1 MTTRIRDE
9 LERSWWPK
17 NNNEMSIRM
26 TPLRALAEN
35 AKGVLAETKKFLD
48 EDDDK
53 DEEES
58 SIIDRAM
65 LKEIERVA
73 GEMRSEKEDVEL
85 SFYYHGDEEEEED
98 AVSSSSS
105 LSERKKRNTF
115 AEKFL
120 GGCFPGGVEVKKN
133 VSRCSATAAAALRIR
148 VFDRFSSSSSSS
160 FEPYAKKKK
169 EEEAEEEEKWMT
181 DAIEFIE
188 KARKSNAFLIIENCE
203 TEEKAREIRAE
214 LYSGAMAFSAKRS
227 EEEEFV
233 FCLEGGIVLEDEE
246 KGANATSIQ
255 GGEEKKENGKKKKN
269 EGGGLFASG
278 SEDSDSLSS
287 DEEDVARIERLSI
300 NNINDRDI
308 ATCKRAQA
316 NISNAFRAMCLERA
330 ERYALRYAPMRE
342 RIYAKL
348 KEKAKA
354 KKKEEKEKKNYQQ
367 KRFDVSND
375 EPVRM
380 PANASSPLVKKSNFQ
395 IIENNNELASA
406 KKDGGPGVMSFLDW
420 MGGNGN
426 DEVPLSEQKGISYQ
440 SKADAARIKALEAA
454 LRELNPDHP
463 LLMFCPAP
471 KT

>member
-9 LERSWWPK
+9 LERSWPK
-17 NNNEMSIRM
+17 NNNEMMMKM

-35 AKGVLAETKKFLD
+35 AKRVLAETKKFLD
-48 EDDDK
+48 EFDEDGIKDDDK
-53 DEEES
+53 D
-58 SIIDRAM
+58 IDRAR
-65 LKEIERVA
+65 KEIEQLA

-133 VSRCSATAAAALRIR
+133 VAATAAAALRIR

-160 FEPYAKKKK
+160 S
-169 EEEAEEEEKWMT
+169 EEEEKWMT

-188 KARKSNAFLIIENCE
+188 KARKSNAFLIIENCG

-214 LYSGAMAFSAKRS
+214 LYSCAMAFSAKRS

-255 GGEEKKENGKKKKN
+255 GGEEKKENGKNKKN

-330 ERYALRYAPMRE
+330 ESIALRYAPMRE

-354 KKKEEKEKKNYQQ
+354 KKKEEKEKKNNQQ

-406 KKDGGPGVMSFLDW
+406 KKDGPGVMSFLDW
-420 MGGNGN
+420 MGGDGN

>member
-9 LERSWWPK
+9 LERSWPK
-17 NNNEMSIRM
+17 NNNEMMMKM

-35 AKGVLAETKKFLD
+35 AKRVLAETKKFLD
-48 EDDDK
+48 EFDEDGIKDDDK
-53 DEEES
+53 D
-58 SIIDRAM
+58 IDRAR
-65 LKEIERVA
+65 KEIEQLA

-85 SFYYHGDEEEEED
+85 SFYHHGDEEEEED

-133 VSRCSATAAAALRIR
+133 VAATAAAALRIR
-148 VFDRFSSSSSSS
+148 VFDRFSSSSSS
-160 FEPYAKKKK
+160 
-169 EEEAEEEEKWMT
+169 EEEEEEKWMT

-203 TEEKAREIRAE
+203 MEEKAREIRAE
-214 LYSGAMAFSAKRS
+214 LYSCAMAFSAKRS

-255 GGEEKKENGKKKKN
+255 GGEEKKENGKNKKN

-300 NNINDRDI
+300 NSINDRDI

-330 ERYALRYAPMRE
+330 ESIALRYAPMRE

-354 KKKEEKEKKNYQQ
+354 KKKEEKEKKNNQQ

-406 KKDGGPGVMSFLDW
+406 KKDGPGVMSFLDW
-420 MGGNGN
+420 MGGDGN

>member
-9 LERSWWPK
+9 LERSWPK
-17 NNNEMSIRM
+17 NNNEMMMKM

-35 AKGVLAETKKFLD
+35 AKRVLAETKKFLD
-48 EDDDK
+48 EFDEDGIKDDDK
-53 DEEES
+53 D
-58 SIIDRAM
+58 IDRAR
-65 LKEIERVA
+65 KEIEQLA

-85 SFYYHGDEEEEED
+85 SFYYHGDKEEEED

-133 VSRCSATAAAALRIR
+133 VAATAAAALRIR

-160 FEPYAKKKK
+160 S
-169 EEEAEEEEKWMT
+169 EEEEKWMT

-188 KARKSNAFLIIENCE
+188 KARKSNAFLIIENCGM
-203 TEEKAREIRAE
+203 EEKAREIRAE

-255 GGEEKKENGKKKKN
+255 GGEEKKENGKNKKN

-300 NNINDRDI
+300 NSINDRDI
-308 ATCKRAQA
+308 ATCKRLQA

-330 ERYALRYAPMRE
+330 ESIALRYAPMRE

-354 KKKEEKEKKNYQQ
+354 KKKEEKEKKSNQQ

-406 KKDGGPGVMSFLDW
+406 KKDGPGVMSFLDW
-420 MGGNGN
+420 MGGDGN

>member
-9 LERSWWPK
+9 LERSWPK
-17 NNNEMSIRM
+17 NNNEMMMKM

-35 AKGVLAETKKFLD
+35 AKRVLAETKKFLD
-48 EDDDK
+48 EFDEDGIKDDDK
-53 DEEES
+53 D
-58 SIIDRAM
+58 IDRAR
-65 LKEIERVA
+65 KEIEQLA

-133 VSRCSATAAAALRIR
+133 VAATAAAALRIR

-160 FEPYAKKKK
+160 S
-169 EEEAEEEEKWMT
+169 EEEEKWMT
-181 DAIEFIE
+181 DAIEYIE
-188 KARKSNAFLIIENCE
+188 KARKSNAFLIIENCK

-214 LYSGAMAFSAKRS
+214 LYSGAMAFSARRS

-255 GGEEKKENGKKKKN
+255 GGEEKKENGKNKKN

-330 ERYALRYAPMRE
+330 ESIALRYAPMRE

-354 KKKEEKEKKNYQQ
+354 KKKEEKEKKSNQQ

-406 KKDGGPGVMSFLDW
+406 KKDGPGVMSFLDW
-420 MGGNGN
+420 MGGDGN

>member
-1 MTTRIRDE
+1 M
-9 LERSWWPK
+9 K
-17 NNNEMSIRM
+17 M

-35 AKGVLAETKKFLD
+35 AKRVLAETKKFLD
-48 EDDDK
+48 EFDEDGIKDDDK
-53 DEEES
+53 D
-58 SIIDRAM
+58 IDRAR
-65 LKEIERVA
+65 KEIEQLA

-133 VSRCSATAAAALRIR
+133 VAATAAAALRIR

-160 FEPYAKKKK
+160 E
-169 EEEAEEEEKWMT
+169 EEEEKWMT

-188 KARKSNAFLIIENCE
+188 KARKSNAFLIIENCG

-255 GGEEKKENGKKKKN
+255 GGEEKKENGKNKKN

-300 NNINDRDI
+300 NSINDRDI

-330 ERYALRYAPMRE
+330 ESIALRYAPMRE

-354 KKKEEKEKKNYQQ
+354 KKKEEKEKKSNQQ

-406 KKDGGPGVMSFLDW
+406 KKDGPGVMSFLDW
-420 MGGNGN
+420 MGGDGN

>member
-9 LERSWWPK
+9 LERSWPK
-17 NNNEMSIRM
+17 NNNEMMMKM

-35 AKGVLAETKKFLD
+35 AKRVLAETKKFLD
-48 EDDDK
+48 EFDEDGIKDDDK
-53 DEEES
+53 D
-58 SIIDRAM
+58 IDRAR
-65 LKEIERVA
+65 KEIEQLA

-85 SFYYHGDEEEEED
+85 SFYYHGDEEEEKD

-133 VSRCSATAAAALRIR
+133 VAATAAAALRIR

-160 FEPYAKKKK
+160 E
-169 EEEAEEEEKWMT
+169 EEEEKWMT

-188 KARKSNAFLIIENCE
+188 KARKSNAFLIIENCG

-255 GGEEKKENGKKKKN
+255 GGEEKKENGKNKKN
-269 EGGGLFASG
+269 EGGGLFAAG

-300 NNINDRDI
+300 NSINDRDI

-330 ERYALRYAPMRE
+330 ESIALRYAPMRE

-354 KKKEEKEKKNYQQ
+354 KKKEEKEKKNNQQ

-406 KKDGGPGVMSFLDW
+406 KKDGPGVMSFLDW
-420 MGGNGN
+420 MGGDGN

>member
-1 MTTRIRDE
+1 
-9 LERSWWPK
+9 
-17 NNNEMSIRM
+17 M

-35 AKGVLAETKKFLD
+35 AKRVLAETKKFLD
-48 EDDDK
+48 EFDEDGIKDDDK
-53 DEEES
+53 D
-58 SIIDRAM
+58 IDRAR
-65 LKEIERVA
+65 KEIERLA

-105 LSERKKRNTF
+105 LSERKKRSTF

-133 VSRCSATAAAALRIR
+133 VAATATAAVRIR

-160 FEPYAKKKK
+160 S
-169 EEEAEEEEKWMT
+169 EEEEKWMT

-255 GGEEKKENGKKKKN
+255 GGEEKKENGKNKKN
-269 EGGGLFASG
+269 QDGGLFASG

-354 KKKEEKEKKNYQQ
+354 KKKEEKEKKNNQQ

-395 IIENNNELASA
+395 IIENYNELASA

-420 MGGNGN
+420 MGGDGN

-463 LLMFCPAP
+463 LLMFCPVP
-471 KT
+471 KTSLL

>member
-9 LERSWWPK
+9 LERSWPK
-17 NNNEMSIRM
+17 NNNEMMMKM

-35 AKGVLAETKKFLD
+35 AKRVLAETKKFLD
-48 EDDDK
+48 EFDEDGIKDDDK
-53 DEEES
+53 D
-58 SIIDRAM
+58 IDRAR
-65 LKEIERVA
+65 KEIEQLA

-133 VSRCSATAAAALRIR
+133 VAATAAAALRIR

-160 FEPYAKKKK
+160 E
-169 EEEAEEEEKWMT
+169 EEEEKWMT

-214 LYSGAMAFSAKRS
+214 LYSCAMAFSAKRS

-255 GGEEKKENGKKKKN
+255 GGEEKKENGKNKKN

-300 NNINDRDI
+300 NSINDRDI

-330 ERYALRYAPMRE
+330 ESIALRYAPMRE

-354 KKKEEKEKKNYQQ
+354 KKKEEKEKKSNQQ

-406 KKDGGPGVMSFLDW
+406 KKDGPGVMSFLDW
-420 MGGNGN
+420 MGGDGN

>member
-9 LERSWWPK
+9 LERSWPK
-17 NNNEMSIRM
+17 NNNEMMMKM

-35 AKGVLAETKKFLD
+35 AKRVLAETKKFLD
-48 EDDDK
+48 EFDEDGIKDDDK
-53 DEEES
+53 D
-58 SIIDRAM
+58 IDRAR
-65 LKEIERVA
+65 KEIEQLA

-105 LSERKKRNTF
+105 LSERKKRNAF

-133 VSRCSATAAAALRIR
+133 VAATAAAALRIR
-148 VFDRFSSSSSSS
+148 VFDRFSSSSSS
-160 FEPYAKKKK
+160 
-169 EEEAEEEEKWMT
+169 AEEEGEKWMT

-255 GGEEKKENGKKKKN
+255 GGEEKKENGKNKKN

-300 NNINDRDI
+300 NSINDRDI

-330 ERYALRYAPMRE
+330 ESIALRYAPMRE

-354 KKKEEKEKKNYQQ
+354 KKKEEKEKKSNQQ

-406 KKDGGPGVMSFLDW
+406 KKDGPGVMSFLDW
-420 MGGNGN
+420 MGGDGN

>member
-1 MTTRIRDE
+1 
-9 LERSWWPK
+9 
-17 NNNEMSIRM
+17 M

-35 AKGVLAETKKFLD
+35 AKRVLAETKKFLD
-48 EDDDK
+48 EFDEDGIKDDDK
-53 DEEES
+53 D
-58 SIIDRAM
+58 IDRAR
-65 LKEIERVA
+65 KEIERLA

-85 SFYYHGDEEEEED
+85 SFYYHGEEDEED
-98 AVSSSSS
+98 ALSSSSS

-133 VSRCSATAAAALRIR
+133 VAATATAALRIR

-160 FEPYAKKKK
+160 S
-169 EEEAEEEEKWMT
+169 EEEEKWMT

-246 KGANATSIQ
+246 KGANATYIQ
-255 GGEEKKENGKKKKN
+255 GGEEKKENGKKKKKN

-330 ERYALRYAPMRE
+330 ESIALRYAPMRE

-354 KKKEEKEKKNYQQ
+354 KKKEEKEKKSNQQ

-380 PANASSPLVKKSNFQ
+380 PANASSPLVKKSNLQ

-406 KKDGGPGVMSFLDW
+406 KKDGPGVMSFLDW
-420 MGGNGN
+420 MGGDGN

>member
-9 LERSWWPK
+9 LERSWPK
-17 NNNEMSIRM
+17 NNNEMMMKM

-35 AKGVLAETKKFLD
+35 AKRVLAETKKFLD
-48 EDDDK
+48 EFDEDGIKDDDK
-53 DEEES
+53 D
-58 SIIDRAM
+58 IDRAR
-65 LKEIERVA
+65 KEIEQLA

-115 AEKFL
+115 VEKFL

-133 VSRCSATAAAALRIR
+133 VAATAAAALRIR

-160 FEPYAKKKK
+160 S
-169 EEEAEEEEKWMT
+169 EEEEKWMT

-188 KARKSNAFLIIENCE
+188 KARKSNAFLIIENCK

-214 LYSGAMAFSAKRS
+214 LYSCAMAFSAKRS

-255 GGEEKKENGKKKKN
+255 GGEEKKENGKNKKN

-300 NNINDRDI
+300 NSINDRDI

-316 NISNAFRAMCLERA
+316 NMSNAFRAMCLERA
-330 ERYALRYAPMRE
+330 ESIALRYAPMRE

-354 KKKEEKEKKNYQQ
+354 KKKEEKEKKSNQQ

-406 KKDGGPGVMSFLDW
+406 KKDGPGVMSFLDW
-420 MGGNGN
+420 MGGDGN

>member
-9 LERSWWPK
+9 LERSWPK
-17 NNNEMSIRM
+17 NNNEMMMKM

-35 AKGVLAETKKFLD
+35 AKRVLAETKKFLD
-48 EDDDK
+48 EFDEDGIKDDDK
-53 DEEES
+53 D
-58 SIIDRAM
+58 IDRAR
-65 LKEIERVA
+65 KEIEQLA

-133 VSRCSATAAAALRIR
+133 VAATAAAALRIR
-148 VFDRFSSSSSSS
+148 VFDRFSSSSS
-160 FEPYAKKKK
+160 
-169 EEEAEEEEKWMT
+169 EEEEEEEKWMT

-188 KARKSNAFLIIENCE
+188 KARKSNAFLIIENCG

-255 GGEEKKENGKKKKN
+255 GGEEKKENGKNKKN

-300 NNINDRDI
+300 NSINDRDI

-330 ERYALRYAPMRE
+330 ESIALRYAPMRE

-354 KKKEEKEKKNYQQ
+354 KKKEEKEKKNNQQ

-406 KKDGGPGVMSFLDW
+406 KKDGPGVMSFLDW
-420 MGGNGN
+420 MGGDGN

>member
-9 LERSWWPK
+9 LERSWPK
-17 NNNEMSIRM
+17 NNNEMMMKM

-35 AKGVLAETKKFLD
+35 AKRVLAETKKFLD
-48 EDDDK
+48 EFDEDGIKDDDK
-53 DEEES
+53 D
-58 SIIDRAM
+58 IDRAR
-65 LKEIERVA
+65 KEIEQLA

-115 AEKFL
+115 VEKFL

-133 VSRCSATAAAALRIR
+133 VAATAAAALRIR

-160 FEPYAKKKK
+160 S
-169 EEEAEEEEKWMT
+169 EEEEKWMT

-255 GGEEKKENGKKKKN
+255 GGEEKKENGKNKKN

-300 NNINDRDI
+300 NSINDRDI

-330 ERYALRYAPMRE
+330 ESIALRYAPMRE

-354 KKKEEKEKKNYQQ
+354 KKKEEKEKKSNQQ

-406 KKDGGPGVMSFLDW
+406 KKDGPGVMSFLDW
-420 MGGNGN
+420 MGGDGN

>member
-9 LERSWWPK
+9 LERSWPK
-17 NNNEMSIRM
+17 NNNEMMMKM

-35 AKGVLAETKKFLD
+35 AKRVLAETKKFLD
-48 EDDDK
+48 EFDEDGIKDDDK
-53 DEEES
+53 D
-58 SIIDRAM
+58 IDRAR
-65 LKEIERVA
+65 KEIEQLA

-85 SFYYHGDEEEEED
+85 SFYYHGDEEEEEED
-98 AVSSSSS
+98 ALSSSSS

-133 VSRCSATAAAALRIR
+133 VAATAAAALRIR

-160 FEPYAKKKK
+160 E
-169 EEEAEEEEKWMT
+169 EEEEKWMT

-255 GGEEKKENGKKKKN
+255 GGEEKKENGKNKKN

-300 NNINDRDI
+300 NSINDRDI

-330 ERYALRYAPMRE
+330 ESIALRYAPMRE

-354 KKKEEKEKKNYQQ
+354 KKKEEKEKKSNQQ

-406 KKDGGPGVMSFLDW
+406 KKDGPGVMSFLDW
-420 MGGNGN
+420 MGGDGN

>member
-9 LERSWWPK
+9 LERSWPK
-17 NNNEMSIRM
+17 NNNEMMMKM

-35 AKGVLAETKKFLD
+35 AKRVLAETKKFLD
-48 EDDDK
+48 EFDEDGIKDDDK
-53 DEEES
+53 D
-58 SIIDRAM
+58 IDRAR
-65 LKEIERVA
+65 KEIEQLA

-85 SFYYHGDEEEEED
+85 SFYYHGEEEEED
-98 AVSSSSS
+98 ALSSSSS

-133 VSRCSATAAAALRIR
+133 VAATAAAALRIR
-148 VFDRFSSSSSSS
+148 VFDRFSSSSS
-160 FEPYAKKKK
+160 
-169 EEEAEEEEKWMT
+169 EEEEEEEKWMT

-188 KARKSNAFLIIENCE
+188 KARKSNAFLIIENCK

-255 GGEEKKENGKKKKN
+255 GGEEKKENGKNKKN

-300 NNINDRDI
+300 NSINDRDI

-330 ERYALRYAPMRE
+330 ESIALRYAPMRE

-354 KKKEEKEKKNYQQ
+354 KKKEEKEKKSNQQ

-406 KKDGGPGVMSFLDW
+406 KKDGPGVMSFLDW
-420 MGGNGN
+420 MGGDGN

>member
-9 LERSWWPK
+9 LERSWPK
-17 NNNEMSIRM
+17 NNNEMMMKM

-35 AKGVLAETKKFLD
+35 AKRVLAETKKFLD
-48 EDDDK
+48 EFDEDGIKDDDK
-53 DEEES
+53 D
-58 SIIDRAM
+58 IDRAR
-65 LKEIERVA
+65 KEIEQLA

-115 AEKFL
+115 VEKFL

-133 VSRCSATAAAALRIR
+133 VAATAAAALRIR

-160 FEPYAKKKK
+160 E
-169 EEEAEEEEKWMT
+169 EEEEKWMT

-255 GGEEKKENGKKKKN
+255 GGEEKKENGKNKKN

-300 NNINDRDI
+300 NSINDRDI

-330 ERYALRYAPMRE
+330 ESIALRYAPMRE

-354 KKKEEKEKKNYQQ
+354 KKKEEKEKKNNQQ

-406 KKDGGPGVMSFLDW
+406 KKDGPGVMSFLDW
-420 MGGNGN
+420 MGGDGN

>member
-1 MTTRIRDE
+1 M
-9 LERSWWPK
+9 K
-17 NNNEMSIRM
+17 M

-35 AKGVLAETKKFLD
+35 AKRVLAETKKFLD
-48 EDDDK
+48 EFDEDGIKDDDK
-53 DEEES
+53 D
-58 SIIDRAM
+58 IDRAR
-65 LKEIERVA
+65 KEIEQLA

-98 AVSSSSS
+98 ALSSSSS

-133 VSRCSATAAAALRIR
+133 VAATAAAALRIR

-160 FEPYAKKKK
+160 E
-169 EEEAEEEEKWMT
+169 EEEEKWMT

-188 KARKSNAFLIIENCE
+188 KARKSNAFLIIENCG

-255 GGEEKKENGKKKKN
+255 GGEEKKENGKNKKN

-330 ERYALRYAPMRE
+330 ESIALRYAPMRE

-354 KKKEEKEKKNYQQ
+354 KKKEEKEKKSNQQ

-406 KKDGGPGVMSFLDW
+406 KKDGPGVMSFLDW
-420 MGGNGN
+420 MGGDGN

>member
-9 LERSWWPK
+9 LERSWPK
-17 NNNEMSIRM
+17 NNNEMMMKM

-35 AKGVLAETKKFLD
+35 AKRVLAETKKFLD
-48 EDDDK
+48 EFDEDGIKDDDK
-53 DEEES
+53 D
-58 SIIDRAM
+58 IDRAR
-65 LKEIERVA
+65 KEIEQLA

-85 SFYYHGDEEEEED
+85 SFYYHGDEEEEEEEEED

-133 VSRCSATAAAALRIR
+133 VAATAAAALRIR

-160 FEPYAKKKK
+160 E
-169 EEEAEEEEKWMT
+169 EEEEKWMT

-188 KARKSNAFLIIENCE
+188 KARKSNAFLIIENCK

-214 LYSGAMAFSAKRS
+214 LYSGAMAFSARRS

-255 GGEEKKENGKKKKN
+255 GGEEKKENGKNKKN

-300 NNINDRDI
+300 NSINDRDI

-330 ERYALRYAPMRE
+330 ESIALRYAPMRE

-354 KKKEEKEKKNYQQ
+354 KKKEEKEKKSNQQ

-406 KKDGGPGVMSFLDW
+406 KKDGPGVMSFLDW
-420 MGGNGN
+420 MGGDGN

>member
-1 MTTRIRDE
+1 M
-9 LERSWWPK
+9 K
-17 NNNEMSIRM
+17 M

-35 AKGVLAETKKFLD
+35 AKRVLAETKKFLD
-48 EDDDK
+48 EFDEDGIKDDDK
-53 DEEES
+53 D
-58 SIIDRAM
+58 IDRAR
-65 LKEIERVA
+65 KEIEQLA

-133 VSRCSATAAAALRIR
+133 VAATAAAALRIR

-160 FEPYAKKKK
+160 E
-169 EEEAEEEEKWMT
+169 EEEEKWMT

-255 GGEEKKENGKKKKN
+255 GGEEKKENGKNKKN

-300 NNINDRDI
+300 NSINDRDI

-330 ERYALRYAPMRE
+330 ESIALRYAPMRE

-354 KKKEEKEKKNYQQ
+354 KKKEEKEKKSNQQ

-406 KKDGGPGVMSFLDW
+406 KKDGPGVMSFLDW
-420 MGGNGN
+420 MGGDGN

>member
-9 LERSWWPK
+9 LERSWPK
-17 NNNEMSIRM
+17 NNNEMMMKM

-35 AKGVLAETKKFLD
+35 AKRVLAETKKFLD
-48 EDDDK
+48 EFDEDGIKDDDK
-53 DEEES
+53 D
-58 SIIDRAM
+58 IDRAR
-65 LKEIERVA
+65 KEIEQLA

-133 VSRCSATAAAALRIR
+133 VAATAAAALRIR

-160 FEPYAKKKK
+160 E
-169 EEEAEEEEKWMT
+169 EEEEKWMT

-255 GGEEKKENGKKKKN
+255 GGEEKKENGKNKKN

-330 ERYALRYAPMRE
+330 ESIALRYAPMRE

-354 KKKEEKEKKNYQQ
+354 KKKEEKEKKSNQQ

-406 KKDGGPGVMSFLDW
+406 KKDGPGVMSFLDW
-420 MGGNGN
+420 MGGDGN

>member
-9 LERSWWPK
+9 LERSWPK
-17 NNNEMSIRM
+17 NNNEMMMKM

-35 AKGVLAETKKFLD
+35 AKRVLAETKKFLD
-48 EDDDK
+48 EFDEDGIKDDDK
-53 DEEES
+53 D
-58 SIIDRAM
+58 IDRAR
-65 LKEIERVA
+65 KEIEQLA

-133 VSRCSATAAAALRIR
+133 VAATAAAALRIR

-160 FEPYAKKKK
+160 E
-169 EEEAEEEEKWMT
+169 EEEEKWMT

-188 KARKSNAFLIIENCE
+188 KARKSNAFLIIENCK

-255 GGEEKKENGKKKKN
+255 GGEEKKENGKNKKN

-300 NNINDRDI
+300 NSINDRDI

-330 ERYALRYAPMRE
+330 ESIALRYAPMRE

-354 KKKEEKEKKNYQQ
+354 KKKEEKEKKSNQQ

-406 KKDGGPGVMSFLDW
+406 KKDGPGVMSFLDW
-420 MGGNGN
+420 MGGDGN

>member
-9 LERSWWPK
+9 LERSWPK
-17 NNNEMSIRM
+17 NNNEMMMKM

-35 AKGVLAETKKFLD
+35 AKRVLAETKKFLD
-48 EDDDK
+48 EFDEDGIKDDDK
-53 DEEES
+53 D
-58 SIIDRAM
+58 IDRAR
-65 LKEIERVA
+65 KEIEQLA

-98 AVSSSSS
+98 ALSSSSS

-133 VSRCSATAAAALRIR
+133 VAATAAAALRIR

-160 FEPYAKKKK
+160 E
-169 EEEAEEEEKWMT
+169 EEEEKWMT

-188 KARKSNAFLIIENCE
+188 KARKSNAFLIIENCG

-255 GGEEKKENGKKKKN
+255 GGEEKKENGKNKKN

-300 NNINDRDI
+300 NSINDRDI

-330 ERYALRYAPMRE
+330 ESIALRYAPMRE

-354 KKKEEKEKKNYQQ
+354 KKKEEKEKKSNQQ

-406 KKDGGPGVMSFLDW
+406 KKDGPGVMSFLDW
-420 MGGNGN
+420 MGGDGN

>member
-1 MTTRIRDE
+1 
-9 LERSWWPK
+9 
-17 NNNEMSIRM
+17 M

-35 AKGVLAETKKFLD
+35 AKRVLAETKKFLD
-48 EDDDK
+48 EFDEDGIKDDDK
-53 DEEES
+53 D
-58 SIIDRAM
+58 IDRAR
-65 LKEIERVA
+65 KEIEQLA

-85 SFYYHGDEEEEED
+85 SFYYHGEEEEED
-98 AVSSSSS
+98 ALSSSSS

-115 AEKFL
+115 VEKFL

-133 VSRCSATAAAALRIR
+133 VAATAAAALRIR

-160 FEPYAKKKK
+160 E
-169 EEEAEEEEKWMT
+169 EEEEKWMT

-214 LYSGAMAFSAKRS
+214 LYSCAMAFSAKRS

-255 GGEEKKENGKKKKN
+255 GGEEKKENGKNQNKN

-300 NNINDRDI
+300 NSINDRDI

-330 ERYALRYAPMRE
+330 ESIALRYAPMRE

-354 KKKEEKEKKNYQQ
+354 KKKEEKEKKSNQQ

-406 KKDGGPGVMSFLDW
+406 KKDGPGVMSFLDW
-420 MGGNGN
+420 MGGDGN

>member
-9 LERSWWPK
+9 LERSWPK
-17 NNNEMSIRM
+17 NNNEMMMKM

-35 AKGVLAETKKFLD
+35 AKRVLAETKKFLD
-48 EDDDK
+48 EFDEDGIKDDDK
-53 DEEES
+53 D
-58 SIIDRAM
+58 IDRAR
-65 LKEIERVA
+65 KEIEQLA

-133 VSRCSATAAAALRIR
+133 VAATAAAALRIR

-160 FEPYAKKKK
+160 E
-169 EEEAEEEEKWMT
+169 EEEEKWMT

-214 LYSGAMAFSAKRS
+214 LYSCAMAFSAKRS

-255 GGEEKKENGKKKKN
+255 GGEEKKENGKNKKN

-330 ERYALRYAPMRE
+330 ESIALRYAPMRE

-354 KKKEEKEKKNYQQ
+354 KKKEEKEKKSNQQ

-406 KKDGGPGVMSFLDW
+406 KKDGPGVMSFLDW
-420 MGGNGN
+420 MGGDGN

>member
-9 LERSWWPK
+9 LERSWPK
-17 NNNEMSIRM
+17 NNNEMMMKM

-35 AKGVLAETKKFLD
+35 AKRVLAETKKFLD
-48 EDDDK
+48 EFDEDGIKDDDK
-53 DEEES
+53 D
-58 SIIDRAM
+58 IDRAR
-65 LKEIERVA
+65 KEIEQLA

-98 AVSSSSS
+98 ALSSSSS

-133 VSRCSATAAAALRIR
+133 VAATAAAALRIR

-160 FEPYAKKKK
+160 E
-169 EEEAEEEEKWMT
+169 EEEEKWMT

-188 KARKSNAFLIIENCE
+188 KARKSNAFLIIENCK

-214 LYSGAMAFSAKRS
+214 LYSCAMAFSAKRS

-246 KGANATSIQ
+246 KGANVTSIQ
-255 GGEEKKENGKKKKN
+255 GGEEKKGNGKNKKN

-300 NNINDRDI
+300 NSINDRDI

-330 ERYALRYAPMRE
+330 ESIALRYAPMRE

-354 KKKEEKEKKNYQQ
+354 KKKEEKEKKSNQQ

-406 KKDGGPGVMSFLDW
+406 KKDGPGVMSFLDW
-420 MGGNGN
+420 MGGDGN

-454 LRELNPDHP
+454 LRELKPC
-463 LLMFCPAP
+463 LLYTSPSPRDQRGSRMPSSA
-471 KT
+471 

>member
-1 MTTRIRDE
+1 
-9 LERSWWPK
+9 
-17 NNNEMSIRM
+17 M

-35 AKGVLAETKKFLD
+35 AKRVLAETKKFLD
-48 EDDDK
+48 EFDEDGIKDDDK
-53 DEEES
+53 D
-58 SIIDRAM
+58 IDRAR
-65 LKEIERVA
+65 KEIEQLA

-133 VSRCSATAAAALRIR
+133 VAATAAAALRIR

-160 FEPYAKKKK
+160 
-169 EEEAEEEEKWMT
+169 EEEEKWMT

-188 KARKSNAFLIIENCE
+188 KARKSNAFLIIENCK

-246 KGANATSIQ
+246 KGANATYIQ
-255 GGEEKKENGKKKKN
+255 GGEEKKENGKKKKKN

-300 NNINDRDI
+300 NSINDRDI

-330 ERYALRYAPMRE
+330 ESIALRYAPMRE

-354 KKKEEKEKKNYQQ
+354 KKKEEKEKKSNQQ

-406 KKDGGPGVMSFLDW
+406 KKDGPGVMSFLDW
-420 MGGNGN
+420 MGGDGN

>member
-1 MTTRIRDE
+1 
-9 LERSWWPK
+9 
-17 NNNEMSIRM
+17 M

-35 AKGVLAETKKFLD
+35 AKRVLAETKKFLD
-48 EDDDK
+48 EFDEDGIKDDDK
-53 DEEES
+53 D
-58 SIIDRAM
+58 IDRAR
-65 LKEIERVA
+65 KEIEQLA

-98 AVSSSSS
+98 ALSSSSS

-133 VSRCSATAAAALRIR
+133 VAATAAAALRIR

-160 FEPYAKKKK
+160 S
-169 EEEAEEEEKWMT
+169 EEEEKWMT

-188 KARKSNAFLIIENCE
+188 KARKSNAFLIIENCK

-214 LYSGAMAFSAKRS
+214 LYSGAMAFSARRS

-255 GGEEKKENGKKKKN
+255 GGEEKKENGKNKKN

-330 ERYALRYAPMRE
+330 ESIALRYAPMRE

-354 KKKEEKEKKNYQQ
+354 KKKEEKEKKSNQQ

-406 KKDGGPGVMSFLDW
+406 KKDGPGVMSFLDW
-420 MGGNGN
+420 MGGDGN

>member
-9 LERSWWPK
+9 LERSWPK
-17 NNNEMSIRM
+17 NNNEMMMKM

-35 AKGVLAETKKFLD
+35 AKRVLAETKKFLD
-48 EDDDK
+48 EFDEDGIKDDDK
-53 DEEES
+53 D
-58 SIIDRAM
+58 IDRAR
-65 LKEIERVA
+65 KEIEQLA

-85 SFYYHGDEEEEED
+85 SFYYHGDEEEED

-133 VSRCSATAAAALRIR
+133 VAATAAAALRIR

-160 FEPYAKKKK
+160 E
-169 EEEAEEEEKWMT
+169 EEEEKWMT

-188 KARKSNAFLIIENCE
+188 KARKSNAFLIIENCG

-214 LYSGAMAFSAKRS
+214 LYSCAMAFSAKRS

-255 GGEEKKENGKKKKN
+255 GGEEKKENGKNKKN

-300 NNINDRDI
+300 NSINDRDI

-330 ERYALRYAPMRE
+330 ESIALRYAPMRE

-354 KKKEEKEKKNYQQ
+354 KKKEEKEKKSNQQ

-406 KKDGGPGVMSFLDW
+406 KKDGPGVMSFLDW
-420 MGGNGN
+420 MGGDGN

>member
-1 MTTRIRDE
+1 
-9 LERSWWPK
+9 
-17 NNNEMSIRM
+17 M

-35 AKGVLAETKKFLD
+35 AKRVLAETKKFLD
-48 EDDDK
+48 EFDEDGIKDDDK
-53 DEEES
+53 D
-58 SIIDRAM
+58 IDRAR
-65 LKEIERVA
+65 KEIEQLA

-98 AVSSSSS
+98 ALSSSSS

-133 VSRCSATAAAALRIR
+133 VAATATAALRIR

-160 FEPYAKKKK
+160 S
-169 EEEAEEEEKWMT
+169 EEEEKWMT

-330 ERYALRYAPMRE
+330 ESIALRYAPMRE

-354 KKKEEKEKKNYQQ
+354 KKKEEKEKKSNQQ

-406 KKDGGPGVMSFLDW
+406 KKDGPGVMSFLDW
-420 MGGNGN
+420 MGGDGN

>member
-9 LERSWWPK
+9 LERSWPK
-17 NNNEMSIRM
+17 NNNEMMMKM

-35 AKGVLAETKKFLD
+35 AKRVLAETKKFLD
-48 EDDDK
+48 EFDEDGIKDDDK
-53 DEEES
+53 D
-58 SIIDRAM
+58 IDRAR
-65 LKEIERVA
+65 KEIEQLA

-133 VSRCSATAAAALRIR
+133 VAATAAAALRIR

-160 FEPYAKKKK
+160 E
-169 EEEAEEEEKWMT
+169 EEEEKWMT

-255 GGEEKKENGKKKKN
+255 GEEKKKENGKNKKN

-330 ERYALRYAPMRE
+330 ESIALRYAPMRE

-354 KKKEEKEKKNYQQ
+354 KKKEEKEKKSNQQ

-406 KKDGGPGVMSFLDW
+406 KKDGPGVMSFLDW
-420 MGGNGN
+420 MGGDGN

>member
-9 LERSWWPK
+9 LERSWPK
-17 NNNEMSIRM
+17 NNNEMMMKM

-35 AKGVLAETKKFLD
+35 AKRVLAETKKFLD
-48 EDDDK
+48 EFDEDGIKDDDK
-53 DEEES
+53 D
-58 SIIDRAM
+58 IDRAR
-65 LKEIERVA
+65 KEIEQLA

-133 VSRCSATAAAALRIR
+133 VAATAAAALRIR

-160 FEPYAKKKK
+160 S
-169 EEEAEEEEKWMT
+169 EEEEKWMT

-255 GGEEKKENGKKKKN
+255 GGEEKKENGKNKKN

-300 NNINDRDI
+300 NSINDRDI

-330 ERYALRYAPMRE
+330 ESIALRYAPMRE

-354 KKKEEKEKKNYQQ
+354 KKKEEKEKKSNQQ

-406 KKDGGPGVMSFLDW
+406 KKDGPGVMSFLDW
-420 MGGNGN
+420 MGGDGN

>member
-9 LERSWWPK
+9 LERSWPK
-17 NNNEMSIRM
+17 NNSEMMMKM

-35 AKGVLAETKKFLD
+35 AKRVLAETKKFLD
-48 EDDDK
+48 EFDEDGIKDDDK
-53 DEEES
+53 D
-58 SIIDRAM
+58 IDRAR
-65 LKEIERVA
+65 KEIEQLA

-133 VSRCSATAAAALRIR
+133 VAATAAAALRIR
-148 VFDRFSSSSSSS
+148 VFDRFSSSSSS
-160 FEPYAKKKK
+160 
-169 EEEAEEEEKWMT
+169 EEEEEEKWMT

-188 KARKSNAFLIIENCE
+188 KARKSNAFLIIENCG

-246 KGANATSIQ
+246 KGANATYIQ
-255 GGEEKKENGKKKKN
+255 EGEEKKENGKNKKN
-269 EGGGLFASG
+269 QDGGLFASG

-330 ERYALRYAPMRE
+330 ESIALRYAPMRE

-354 KKKEEKEKKNYQQ
+354 KKKEEKEKKNNQQ

-420 MGGNGN
+420 MGGDGN

>member
-9 LERSWWPK
+9 LERSWPK
-17 NNNEMSIRM
+17 NNNEMMMKM

-35 AKGVLAETKKFLD
+35 AKRVLAETKKFLD
-48 EDDDK
+48 EFDEDGIKDDDK
-53 DEEES
+53 D
-58 SIIDRAM
+58 IDRAR
-65 LKEIERVA
+65 KEIEQLA

-98 AVSSSSS
+98 ALSSSSS

-133 VSRCSATAAAALRIR
+133 VAATAAAALRIR
-148 VFDRFSSSSSSS
+148 VFDRFSSSSS
-160 FEPYAKKKK
+160 
-169 EEEAEEEEKWMT
+169 EEEEEEEKWMT

-255 GGEEKKENGKKKKN
+255 GGEEKKENGKNKKN

-330 ERYALRYAPMRE
+330 ESIALRYAPMRE

-354 KKKEEKEKKNYQQ
+354 KKKEEKEKKSNQQ

-406 KKDGGPGVMSFLDW
+406 KKDGPGVMSFLDW
-420 MGGNGN
+420 MGGDGN

>member
-9 LERSWWPK
+9 LERSWPK
-17 NNNEMSIRM
+17 NNNEMMMKM

-35 AKGVLAETKKFLD
+35 AKRVLAETKKFLD
-48 EDDDK
+48 EFDEDGIKDDDK
-53 DEEES
+53 D
-58 SIIDRAM
+58 IDRAR
-65 LKEIERVA
+65 KEIEQLA

-115 AEKFL
+115 VEKFL
-120 GGCFPGGVEVKKN
+120 GGCFPDGVEVKKN
-133 VSRCSATAAAALRIR
+133 VAATAAAALRIR

-160 FEPYAKKKK
+160 E
-169 EEEAEEEEKWMT
+169 EEEEKWMT

-214 LYSGAMAFSAKRS
+214 LYSCAMAFSAKRS

-246 KGANATSIQ
+246 KGANATYIQ

-300 NNINDRDI
+300 NNINDRDV

-354 KKKEEKEKKNYQQ
+354 KKKEEKEKKSNQQ

-406 KKDGGPGVMSFLDW
+406 KKDGPGVMSFLDW
-420 MGGNGN
+420 MGGDGN

>member
-1 MTTRIRDE
+1 
-9 LERSWWPK
+9 
-17 NNNEMSIRM
+17 M

-35 AKGVLAETKKFLD
+35 AKRVLAETKKFLD
-48 EDDDK
+48 EFDEDGIKDDDK
-53 DEEES
+53 D
-58 SIIDRAM
+58 IDRAR
-65 LKEIERVA
+65 KEIERLA

-105 LSERKKRNTF
+105 LSERKKRSTF

-133 VSRCSATAAAALRIR
+133 VAATATAAVRIR

-160 FEPYAKKKK
+160 S
-169 EEEAEEEEKWMT
+169 EEEEKWMT

-246 KGANATSIQ
+246 KGANVKLIQ
-255 GGEEKKENGKKKKN
+255 GVEEKKENGKNKKN
-269 EGGGLFASG
+269 EGGGLFALG

-330 ERYALRYAPMRE
+330 ESIALRYAPMRE

-354 KKKEEKEKKNYQQ
+354 KKKEEKEKKNNQQ

-420 MGGNGN
+420 MGGDGN

>member
-9 LERSWWPK
+9 LERSWPK
-17 NNNEMSIRM
+17 NNNEMMMKM

-35 AKGVLAETKKFLD
+35 AKRVLAETKKFLD
-48 EDDDK
+48 EFDEDGIKDDDK
-53 DEEES
+53 D
-58 SIIDRAM
+58 IDRAR
-65 LKEIERVA
+65 KEIEQLA

-133 VSRCSATAAAALRIR
+133 VAATAAAALRIR

-160 FEPYAKKKK
+160 E
-169 EEEAEEEEKWMT
+169 EEEEKWMT

-255 GGEEKKENGKKKKN
+255 GEEEKKENGKNKKN

-300 NNINDRDI
+300 NSINDRDI

-330 ERYALRYAPMRE
+330 ESIALRYAPMRE

-354 KKKEEKEKKNYQQ
+354 KKKEEKEKKSNQQ

-406 KKDGGPGVMSFLDW
+406 KKDGPGVMSFLDW
-420 MGGNGN
+420 MGGDGN

>member
-9 LERSWWPK
+9 LERSWPK
-17 NNNEMSIRM
+17 NNEMMMKM

-35 AKGVLAETKKFLD
+35 AERVLAETKKFLEEFD
-48 EDDDK
+48 EDGIKDDDK
-53 DEEES
+53 D
-58 SIIDRAM
+58 IDRAR
-65 LKEIERVA
+65 KEIEQLA
-73 GEMRSEKEDVEL
+73 GEIRSEKEDVEL

-133 VSRCSATAAAALRIR
+133 VAATATAALRIR

-160 FEPYAKKKK
+160 S
-169 EEEAEEEEKWMT
+169 EEEEKWMT

-246 KGANATSIQ
+246 KGANATYIQ
-255 GGEEKKENGKKKKN
+255 EGEEKKENGKNKKN

-287 DEEDVARIERLSI
+287 DEEGVARIERLSI

-330 ERYALRYAPMRE
+330 ESIALRYAPMRE

-354 KKKEEKEKKNYQQ
+354 KKKEEKEKKNNQQ

-395 IIENNNELASA
+395 IIENNNALATA

-420 MGGNGN
+420 MGGDGN

>member
-9 LERSWWPK
+9 LERSWPK
-17 NNNEMSIRM
+17 NNNEMQM

-35 AKGVLAETKKFLD
+35 AKRVLAETKKFLD
-48 EDDDK
+48 EFDEDGIKDDDK
-53 DEEES
+53 D
-58 SIIDRAM
+58 IDRAR
-65 LKEIERVA
+65 KEIEQLA

-85 SFYYHGDEEEEED
+85 SFYYHGEEEEED
-98 AVSSSSS
+98 ALSSSSS
-105 LSERKKRNTF
+105 LSERKKRNAF

-133 VSRCSATAAAALRIR
+133 VAATAAAALRIR

-160 FEPYAKKKK
+160 S
-169 EEEAEEEEKWMT
+169 EEEEKWMT

-246 KGANATSIQ
+246 KGANATYIQ

-300 NNINDRDI
+300 NNINDRDV

-354 KKKEEKEKKNYQQ
+354 KKKEEKEKKSNQQ

-406 KKDGGPGVMSFLDW
+406 KKDGPGVMSFLDW
-420 MGGNGN
+420 MGGDGN

>member
-9 LERSWWPK
+9 LERSWPK
-17 NNNEMSIRM
+17 NNNEMMMKM

-35 AKGVLAETKKFLD
+35 AKRVLAETKKFLD
-48 EDDDK
+48 EFDEDGIKDDDK
-53 DEEES
+53 D
-58 SIIDRAM
+58 IDRAR
-65 LKEIERVA
+65 KEIEQLA

-133 VSRCSATAAAALRIR
+133 VAATAAAALRIR

-160 FEPYAKKKK
+160 E
-169 EEEAEEEEKWMT
+169 EEEEKWMT

-255 GGEEKKENGKKKKN
+255 GEEKKKENGKNKKN

-300 NNINDRDI
+300 NSINDRDI

-330 ERYALRYAPMRE
+330 ESIALRYAPMRE

-354 KKKEEKEKKNYQQ
+354 KKKEEKEKKSNQQ

-406 KKDGGPGVMSFLDW
+406 KKDGPGVMSFLDW
-420 MGGNGN
+420 MGGDGN